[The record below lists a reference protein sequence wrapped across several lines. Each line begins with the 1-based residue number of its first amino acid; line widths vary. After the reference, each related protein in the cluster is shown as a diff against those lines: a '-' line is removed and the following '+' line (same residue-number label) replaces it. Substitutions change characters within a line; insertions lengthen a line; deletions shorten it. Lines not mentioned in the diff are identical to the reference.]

1 MALRSSNIRLG
12 LLALCIAMVLWGVAH
27 SSSSIER
34 GFDVPVVFHGLSE
47 KLVITD
53 QSADLVN
60 VRVLGSRAALRNLSP
75 TKMEYAVDV
84 SGGKPGPAVY
94 EVDVSH
100 IELPRGARIVSRSPA
115 SIEVRFEPRG
125 RKSVGVRVDV
135 EGEPPEGF
143 ALGSVTVEP
152 PRVWL
157 VGARSNVLRLSEVV
171 TETIE
176 LSDLRDSVERE
187 VRLSLGG
194 GLVWMEKNEPVKVK
208 IQIEPAEE
216 TEGPE
221 GGAERA
227 GG

>member
-1 MALRSSNIRLG
+1 MQSSNIRL
-12 LLALCIAMVLWGVAH
+12 LVLAAVIAAVLWGMAH
-27 SSSSIER
+27 GSSSVER
-34 GFDVPVVFHGLSE
+34 GFDIPVVFHGLSE
-47 KLVITD
+47 KLVITE

-60 VRVLGSRAALRNLSP
+60 VRVMGSRAALRNLSP
-75 TKMEYAVDV
+75 SKMEYAVEV
-84 SGGKPGPAVY
+84 SGGRPGPAVY

-143 ALGSVTVEP
+143 TLGPVTVEP

-171 TETIE
+171 TETID
-176 LSDLRDSVERE
+176 LSDLRESVERE

-208 IQIEPAEE
+208 IQVDVAEE
-216 TEGPE
+216 SEGPE
-221 GGAERA
+221 DGAERVE
-227 GG
+227 G